1 MNGILAK
8 LVLGGGGAALLT
20 AGALA
25 AGAPAAFAAAP
36 SPAAAAPKAGA
47 GDSSRHAAMRLIR
60 RAEFVSEAQVL
71 GVKPKDLRA
80 DLKNGQTVEQLAQA
94 KGMDKSQFETAL
106 VAALKPRLDALV
118 DRGAV
123 TRGQADAA
131 IDRIQKGHVP
141 FWKGIHDRDGD
152 QN

>member
-25 AGAPAAFAAAP
+25 AGAPAALAATP
-36 SPAAAAPKAGA
+36 SPSAAAAAPQAGA
-47 GDSSRHAAMRLIR
+47 GQSNRHAAMRAIR

-71 GVKPKDLRA
+71 GIAPKDLRA
-80 DLKNGQTVEQLAQA
+80 DLKNGQTVQQLAQA
-94 KGMDKSQFETAL
+94 KGMDESQFEAAL

-118 DRGAV
+118 DRGV
-123 TRGQADAA
+123 ITRGQADAA
-131 IDRIQKGHVP
+131 IDRIQKGHIP
-141 FWKGIHDRDGD
+141 YWSGIRK
-152 QN
+152 